1 MTRRKTD
8 MIRNATG
15 EQLLM
20 LNVFLG
26 DQYRSAVNR
35 ELDRRSAV
43 RPFNAK
49 PRSANHGHHVRQA
62 A

>member
-1 MTRRKTD
+1 MTRKQTD

-26 DQYRSAVNR
+26 DQFRTVVNR
-35 ELDRRSAV
+35 ELDQRSAV
-43 RPFNAK
+43 RPFNAQ
-49 PRSANHGHHVRQA
+49 PRSASPGHHVRQA

>member
-1 MTRRKTD
+1 MTRKQTD

-26 DQYRSAVNR
+26 DQFGAAVDR
-35 ELDRRSAV
+35 ELERRSAV

-49 PRSANHGHHVRQA
+49 PHSASPGHQIRQA